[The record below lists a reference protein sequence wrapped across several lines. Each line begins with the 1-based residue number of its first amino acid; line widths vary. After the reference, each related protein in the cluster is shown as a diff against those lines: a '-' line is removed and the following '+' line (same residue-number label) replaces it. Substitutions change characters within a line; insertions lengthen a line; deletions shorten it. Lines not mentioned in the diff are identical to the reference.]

1 MSNLFSK
8 FSLSA
13 VLERTGIA
21 LVAVSVLV
29 LFLTFLPLIK
39 EEVRYQFLPSQ
50 DAPVVSVAEQLAL
63 GLSDEE
69 VERPVDETFGIV
81 IPKIGANA
89 SVIPDVDW
97 QDERVYQQALTKGVA
112 QAKGTAKPGMPGNV
126 FLFSHSGV
134 DFFQASRYNAVFY
147 LIDKLQS
154 EDEIILFYQK
164 EKFLYRVTEKKI
176 VNQDEVEY
184 LTGDGSQETL
194 TLMTCYPAGTTLKRL
209 LVRAE
214 RVVN

>member
-8 FSLSA
+8 FSLSV

-39 EEVRYQFLPSQ
+39 EEVRYQFLPLQ

-69 VERPVDETFGIV
+69 VELPVDEAFGIV

-97 QDERVYQQALTKGVA
+97 KNERVYQQALTKGVA
-112 QAKGTAKPGMPGNV
+112 QAQGTAKPGMPGNV

-184 LTGDGSQETL
+184 LEGDDNQETL